1 MRSSSSSLA
10 LATLEL
16 FVNLQDKRQLVEY
29 VKTRLTIPDVLV
41 EALDQAI
48 LAKFLKDPDRFDSR
62 FYDDAWLA
70 DLRSCVLKV
79 PSRIVP
85 EEANYLL
92 NPVHPAFALAHETTT
107 YQVDARL
114 WREQG

>member
-29 VKTRLTIPDVLV
+29 VKTRLTIPDALV
-41 EALDQAI
+41 EALDQAT
-48 LAKFLKDPDRFDSR
+48 LFLKDPDRFDSR

-107 YQVDARL
+107 YQVDVRL